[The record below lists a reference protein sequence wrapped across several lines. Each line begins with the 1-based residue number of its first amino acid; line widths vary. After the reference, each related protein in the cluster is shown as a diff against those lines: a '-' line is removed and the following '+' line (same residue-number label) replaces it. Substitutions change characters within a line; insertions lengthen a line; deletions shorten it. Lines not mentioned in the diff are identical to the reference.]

1 MKVIRLLI
9 VDDEID
15 FLDTI
20 TTRMELRGFEVS
32 KAPDGIKAL
41 ELIEKNPF
49 DVVILDLKMP
59 GIDGEEVLEKI
70 KKKKKN
76 TEVIILS
83 AHGSE
88 EVASRTMELGAFCYI
103 TKPIEIEKLISV
115 IKLALEAGRKKT
127 KSNSLDDFINEDID

>member
-1 MKVIRLLI
+1 MIKVLI
-9 VDDEID
+9 VDDELD
-15 FLDTI
+15 FLDSLSK
-20 TTRMELRGFEVS
+20 RMELRGYKVS

-41 ELIEKNPF
+41 ELVEKNSF

-59 GIDGEEVLEKI
+59 GIDGQEVLEKI

-115 IKLALEAGRKKT
+115 INLALEAGRKKT

>member
-1 MKVIRLLI
+1 MEKVKLLI

-20 TTRMELRGFEVS
+20 TKRFELRGFEVS
-32 KAPDGIKAL
+32 KAPDGFKAL
-41 ELIEKNPF
+41 ELIEQHNF
-49 DVVILDLKMP
+49 DVVVLDLKMP
-59 GIDGEEVLEKI
+59 GIDGQEVLEKI

-76 TEVIILS
+76 TEVIIYS

-88 EVASRTMELGAFCYI
+88 EVASKTMELGAFSYI

-115 IKLALEAGRKKT
+115 INLAVEASQKKL
-127 KSNSLDDFINEDID
+127 KSDSLNEFIDEYEI

>member
-1 MKVIRLLI
+1 MKSIRLLI

-20 TTRMELRGFEVS
+20 TKRLELRGFEVS

-41 ELIEKNPF
+41 ELIEKNPY

-59 GIDGEEVLEKI
+59 GIDGQVVLEKI

-88 EVASRTMELGAFCYI
+88 EVAARTMELGAFCYI

-115 IKLALEAGRKKT
+115 INLALKATIKT
-127 KSNSLDDFINEDID
+127 KLNSFDDFFTKDSD